1 MRYFNYSKSEDLN
14 GVSTIVKEYIKQ
26 LDFDLD
32 YLTKNSSNKAIY
44 LHFYDKLLDFRI
56 KYSNLEEVQNQITN
70 DLLSASNV
78 EYCFKNGKYADDASE
93 LGVEFS
99 KDLSEIFK
107 YEESLREYTS
117 KVWGNSLTNFDDIVN
132 GERFMIVGHSSSFL
146 PGLKGDDNYSEHRTK
161 YLSCSLF
168 SNLELN
174 AYRDSCLIF
183 VVDVNNDNYLASS
196 PKDCFTGDSSEP
208 SIHTVK
214 EIEKDGKKCYIDT
227 GSGDEFWR
235 VVTTIETPQMIEELN
250 VKRDLE
256 INKKLYDYKKAG
268 VIAIDSLYSPIE
280 RVSYEVGNA
289 RVGQNES
296 YDKLI
301 MNVWTNGSIKPEEA
315 IALASRILIEHF
327 EILTDLSSI
336 ADATGMMIEKTEDPA
351 VKALETS
358 IEDLDFSVRAYNCL
372 KRAGI
377 HTLQDLV
384 NKSETD
390 MMKIRNLG
398 KKSLKEVLDKIRD
411 MGLVL
416 RDDD

>member
-1 MRYFNYSKSEDLN
+1 MLQFEKPVYKVTDSVESNFYGKFELEPLERGFGTTLGNALRR
-14 GVSTIVKEYIKQ
+14 VM
-26 LDFDLD
+26 L
-32 YLTKNSSNKAIY
+32 SS
-44 LHFYDKLLDFRI
+44 
-56 KYSNLEEVQNQITN
+56 
-70 DLLSASNV
+70 
-78 EYCFKNGKYADDASE
+78 
-93 LGVEFS
+93 
-99 KDLSEIFK
+99 
-107 YEESLREYTS
+107 
-117 KVWGNSLTNFDDIVN
+117 
-132 GERFMIVGHSSSFL
+132 L
-146 PGLKGDDNYSEHRTK
+146 PGS
-161 YLSCSLF
+161 
-168 SNLELN
+168 
-174 AYRDSCLIF
+174 AI
-183 VVDVNNDNYLASS
+183 SS
-196 PKDCFTGDSSEP
+196 IKIDGVLHEFQT
-208 SIHTVK
+208 
-214 EIEKDGKKCYIDT
+214 IEGVYED
-227 GSGDEFWR
+227 
-235 VVTTIETPQMIEELN
+235 VTTIILNLKGVVFKNHSNEAKVVRIDVSKEGEVTAGDIDHDADIEVVNPDKVIATLAKGGHLSMEMTVTN
-250 VKRDLE
+250 GRGYVKSE
-256 INKKLYDYKKAG
+256 ENKRLYDLKKTG

-289 RVGQNES
+289 RVGQDES

-315 IALASRILIEHF
+315 VALASRILIEHF

-336 ADATGMMIEKTEDPA
+336 ADATGMMIEKTEDPT

-384 NKSETD
+384 NKSEND